1 MNPIAW
7 LEWIVSWILMG
18 FHDVLAPVLG
28 ADSGV
33 TWTLSIVGL
42 VLVIRTALIPLF
54 VRQIRSMRNMQI
66 IQPQIKAIQDKYAGD
81 RERQSQEMM
90 KLYRE
95 TKTNPLASCF
105 PIIAQAPIFFALFQV
120 LNGIGRDK
128 PLGVLTEADVTSAR
142 AGEFFGV
149 PLHGTFIRAG
159 ELLPG
164 TSTLNTH
171 IVTVIL
177 IILMSAT
184 TFISQ
189 RQMIVK
195 NTAPGNPIVQQQ
207 KILLY
212 VFPLIF
218 AISGVNF
225 PIGVLLYWF
234 TTNVWSMGQQ
244 FWVIRNSPAPGTPAF
259 AAWEAR
265 KKRKGQL
272 PTAGSTNAATTTTT
286 TDAAATTVRQQPK
299 RQPRSKRKA

>member
-7 LEWIVSWILMG
+7 LEWIVSWILMSV
-18 FHDVLAPVLG
+18 HKLAAPIFSD
-28 ADSGV
+28 DSGV

-42 VLVIRTALIPLF
+42 VLVIRIILIPLF
-54 VRQIRSMRNMQI
+54 VRQIRSMRTMQV
-66 IQPQIKAIQDKYAGD
+66 IQPQMKAIQEKYAGD
-81 RERQSQEMM
+81 RQRQSEELM

-95 TKTNPLASCF
+95 HKTSPFASCL
-105 PIIAQAPIFFALFQV
+105 PILAQAPVFFALFNV
-120 LNGIGRDK
+120 LNGIGRNVPK
-128 PLGVLTEADVTSAR
+128 GVLTESDVLSAR
-142 AGEFFGV
+142 NAEFFGV
-149 PLHGTFIRAG
+149 PFHGTFVRASQ
-159 ELLPG
+159 LLPDTP
-164 TSTLNTH
+164 TSTTH
-171 IVTVIL
+171 IVTIIL

-212 VFPLIF
+212 VFPIIF

-244 FWVIRNSPAPGTPAF
+244 FWVIRNSPSVGTPAYE
-259 AAWEAR
+259 AWEAR
-265 KKRKGQL
+265 RRRKGK
-272 PTAGSTNAATTTTT
+272 PTTFGTTS
-286 TDAAATTVRQQPK
+286 TDAPSKTPESKPAPTPRQQPK
-299 RQPRSKRKA
+299 RTPRSKRK

>member
-18 FHDVLAPVLG
+18 VHRLAAPVFG
-28 ADSGV
+28 TDSGV

-42 VLVIRTALIPLF
+42 VLVIRVLLIPLF
-54 VRQIRSMRNMQI
+54 VRQIKSMRMMQV
-66 IQPQIKAIQDKYAGD
+66 IQPQMKAIQEKYAGD
-81 RERQSQEMM
+81 RQRQSEELM

-95 TKTNPLASCF
+95 HKTSPFASCL
-105 PIIAQAPIFFALFQV
+105 PILAQAPVFFALFQV
-120 LNGIGRDK
+120 LNGIGRDVAK
-128 PLGVLTEADVTSAR
+128 GVLSAADVTSAR
-142 AGEFFGV
+142 SAEFFGV
-149 PLHGTFIRAG
+149 PFHGTFIRAS

-164 TSTLNTH
+164 TPTSTTYV
-171 IVTVIL
+171 VTVIL

-184 TFISQ
+184 TFTSQ

-218 AISGVNF
+218 AVSGVNF

-234 TTNVWSMGQQ
+234 TTNIWSMGQQ
-244 FWVIRNSPAPGTPAF
+244 FWVIRNSPTAGTPAYE
-259 AAWEAR
+259 AWEER
-265 KKRKGQL
+265 RRRKGKPVTFGEAST
-272 PTAGSTNAATTTTT
+272 PTQVTPKPAPAP
-286 TDAAATTVRQQPK
+286 RQQPK
-299 RQPRSKRKA
+299 RNPRSKRK